1 MRFDPVTKKN
11 ICLDQTIAVTFEE
24 SSTCALHVHGEMSD
38 GKPVLERLQQ
48 YLKDKNPVETAEVAE
63 ASPPELQP
71 AHNYNAPQV
80 DLNQNTIF
88 LAEDRDNFDLLAAVL
103 DHKKAQLLRQPDV
116 IRVLSSIAKN
126 HKH

>member
-1 MRFDPVTKKN
+1 M
-11 ICLDQTIAVTFEE
+11 TFVE
-24 SSTCALHVHGEMSD
+24 SSTCALRVHGEMSD

-63 ASPPELQP
+63 ASPPEREP
-71 AHNYNAPQV
+71 HNYNTPQV

-103 DHKKAQLLRQPDV
+103 DHKKALLLRQPDV